1 MKKVPLHATN
11 SGPNQMATKMLKTHG
26 ANAAAPESAKKDKT
40 ESLQTHDKRRD
51 YDDHIVFHT

>member
-1 MKKVPLHATN
+1 
-11 SGPNQMATKMLKTHG
+11 MATKMLKTHG